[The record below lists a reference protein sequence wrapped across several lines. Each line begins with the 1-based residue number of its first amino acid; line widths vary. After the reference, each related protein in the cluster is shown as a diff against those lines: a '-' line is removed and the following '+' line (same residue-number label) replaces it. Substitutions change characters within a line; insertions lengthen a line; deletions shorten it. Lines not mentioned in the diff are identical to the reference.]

1 MAKPK
6 WAGLLLWVM
15 LCVQNGMTFAADP
28 LRGRQLYNTAPQ
40 PGLLACVDCHGE
52 RPQEQNFGNIWAGRH
67 ATFLIARAIS
77 INTGGMGYFRNF
89 YDQQALA
96 DIAAWLGTTPA
107 SLNFAES
114 ATGSSSAAQGVTLR
128 ASTKAAITGLS
139 WQAEGD
145 YTLSPGNC
153 GTTVERFSACTL
165 EVAFA
170 PKEPG
175 QRPGA
180 LIISHDGS
188 PTPIRIALSGTGQA
202 RPQAVASLSPALLE
216 FSTASPMRTATLRN
230 DSTNPLTVQQVRV
243 SAVGLRWAGGSCTA
257 GVVLTEKAT
266 CSVLLAFEPSQ
277 TGTSAGQLMI
287 SHDGQAGASTIDLR
301 GTAATRSPRLRA
313 SIATLDLGV
322 MQPGETAT
330 SGWISFFNDGPG
342 PLSWSPPS
350 IDEPAFSVAEAD
362 CAPGVQVAEG
372 SSCRVRLALQPTR
385 PGEYTSTLRWPAAAV
400 LTPEVPLSGSASGGA
415 GVLRASLSSMVF
427 AGAAGTSS
435 AAAEQTLVMVNQGAL
450 PVELGPLAITG
461 PSAGAF
467 SLLGTGD
474 CSAGVALAPGAS
486 CQLSVRFAPKA
497 MGSHRGQL
505 EVGVGAGQAPVRV
518 ALSGEGRSVDAVRWA
533 VDHTSLS
540 LADRP
545 TGSAA
550 QALTLRNLDTRPLII
565 ERIAV
570 VGAAAGE
577 MALGGDC
584 RPGSAVQGGQSCQV
598 EIRRAGGGTPTS
610 ALASLLIQAGESGH
624 QALIALDGGPQASGP
639 ATAPSWVMT
648 GGSTAGAALA
658 ALPADIASGSTMLW
672 HGLAVGEAAVPR
684 TVTVLNRGTL
694 PSPPLRW
701 GFAGPGALD
710 WSVARASANGDCQHG
725 QVLPPGAQCT
735 LRVRFHPAGPGLRQ
749 GWLFL
754 PRGDGQPALALRGS
768 GWVAPQGRL
777 LMEPNALAFP
787 STPGVATPSQ
797 RVVLLNEGA
806 AMARVASAGIAGAGF
821 QLVPA
826 GANACPPPPFELLP
840 GLPCFLG
847 VAWSGTAEGATGAD
861 LVVSLDD
868 GAGELRTALAVAEDP
883 SARTNVG
890 GAGGA
895 MPWPALIGL
904 GWAAW
909 MLRRRDRGRGH
920 GSPQSHST
928 AKRQA
933 EIAE

>member
-1 MAKPK
+1 MIRPK
-6 WAGLLLWVM
+6 WPWLA
-15 LCVQNGMTFAADP
+15 FATLIWAQCSASLASDP

-52 RPQEQNFGNIWAGRH
+52 QPQEQNFGNIWAGRH

-139 WQAEGD
+139 WQVEGD
-145 YTLSPGNC
+145 YTVSPGNC

-170 PKEPG
+170 PKEPR

-202 RPQAVASLSPALLE
+202 RPQAVASLSPALLG

-230 DSTNPLTVQQVRV
+230 NSTNPLTVQQVRV
-243 SAVGLRWAGGSCTA
+243 SADGLRWAGGSCTA

-277 TGTSAGQLMI
+277 TGTGAGQLTI

-350 IDEPAFSVAEAD
+350 IDGPAFSIAEAD
-362 CAPGVQVAEG
+362 CAPGAQVAEG
-372 SSCRVRLALQPTR
+372 SSCRVRLAFQPTR
-385 PGEYTSTLRWPAAAV
+385 PGGYTSTLRWSASAA

-415 GVLRASLSSMVF
+415 GVLRASLSSMVL
-427 AGAAGTSS
+427 AGTAGTSS
-435 AAAEQTLVMVNQGAL
+435 SAAEQTLVMVNQGTV
-450 PVELGPLAITG
+450 PVELGPLAVTG

-474 CSAGVALAPGAS
+474 CSAGLALAPGAS
-486 CQLSVRFAPKA
+486 CQLSVRFAPKS

-505 EVGVGAGQAPVRV
+505 EVGVGAGQTPVRV

-545 TGSAA
+545 TGSAD
-550 QALTLRNLDTRPLII
+550 QVLTLRNLDTRPLILG
-565 ERIAV
+565 RIAV

-584 RPGSAVQGGQSCQV
+584 RPGSAIPGGQACQV

-610 ALASLLIQAGESGH
+610 ALASLLIQAGDSGH

-658 ALPADIASGSTMLW
+658 ALPADMASGSTMLW
-672 HGLAVGEAAVPR
+672 PGLAVGEAAVPQA
-684 TVTVLNRGTL
+684 VTVLNRGTL

-710 WSVARASANGDCQHG
+710 WSVARASASGDCQHG

-754 PRGDGQPALALRGS
+754 PGGDGQPALALRGS
-768 GWVAPQGRL
+768 GWVAPRGRL

-806 AMARVASAGIAGAGF
+806 ATARVASVGIAGAGF

-840 GLPCFLG
+840 GLPCLLG

-861 LVVSLDD
+861 LVVSLED

-895 MPWPALIGL
+895 MQWPALIGL

-909 MLRRRDRGRGH
+909 LLRRRDRGHGH
-920 GSPQSHST
+920 ESPQSHST
-928 AKRQA
+928 AKRRA